1 MLPADLAKSMSVW
14 SMSWLTASTRFEAL
28 PIDHFCW
35 TRKEEDGRIFT
46 FGSHATK
53 VLVVRMLVAARLP
66 SDIQAS
72 QATELLPELGE
83 LKPAQRWTERD
94 GEREEREREREAE
107 RERERERKRKEAKEQ
122 KGFERGD

>member
-14 SMSWLTASTRFEAL
+14 SMSWLNASTRFEAL

-66 SDIQAS
+66 SDVQAS

-83 LKPAQRWTERD
+83 LKRIPGWRGMEKEKKER
-94 GEREEREREREAE
+94 GREREGDRQ
-107 RERERERKRKEAKEQ
+107 KESRAISDSLASCAPV
-122 KGFERGD
+122 R